1 MDELIINGTKVDMG
15 DSGVYLEYKSNIMGD
30 ISKIESGF
38 SYTIKLPKT
47 AHNMRV
53 FEVVKATT
61 ESNVPYRKHEAM
73 LLRDGLPIIRK
84 ANMTLRNMSSD
95 SIEITLSFGAG
106 AGVKNLLNDDRT
118 LDKLDYYLEDRNEYI
133 RWDRT
138 FNFECQVADYGFK
151 TDDINAWYH
160 PTVDVR
166 WVIDRISKTY
176 GIEIDYSQIND
187 RLDMRMPLLRRNGI
201 KSEVT
206 RLDLKDTYLNSA
218 NQEDVVIADF
228 ICSLA
233 FNPSV
238 SDDYGLT
245 YKKAYTTNAYYSYL
259 VPKRINT
266 KLTLSGVMEYTYTD
280 NKGDLE
286 VFLSVV
292 VCSKGRQVASLLDV
306 IKKEIA
312 RVLPLEVRTNTNGTK
327 TAVFSFADAE
337 TEMTEIV
344 YASDGKSPKDFV
356 VAMVLP
362 REEYNSPHVVGQIDV
377 QTEYKVNT
385 YDYGYD
391 FANASTV
398 ANWNNL
404 EGDFYIVPN
413 LPEIKVV
420 DFLKGICAVAG
431 AYATVEGKTITLR
444 SRDSIVN
451 GVQEWKHKKIE
462 DVGLS
467 FSVSDVAQK
476 NMFKYKDGEAFSGSF
491 NVDDETLPWSAT
503 LIELPFSELKVA
515 YSGNLYFPLYS
526 YDNEGKQTFT
536 EDKGAYICT
545 SLEDARA
552 YYLTVDG
559 LRWSQLLDKH
569 YQTYIKM
576 VSKAKVKTCKYRLSP
591 LDLMELDMNKCVYDD
606 GALWAIQ
613 TIKTKSGD
621 VCDVELIKV

>member
-84 ANMTLRNMSSD
+84 ANVTLRNMSSD

-106 AGVKNLLNDDRT
+106 VGVKNLLNDDRT
-118 LDKLDYYLEDRNEYI
+118 LDKLDFDVNSTKEYV
-133 RWDRT
+133 RWSRHVDGVR
-138 FNFECQVADYGFK
+138 QIADYGFK
-151 TDDINAWYH
+151 EDDLNAWYH
-160 PTVDVR
+160 PTIDVR
-166 WVIDRISKTY
+166 WIINKISETY
-176 GIEIDYSQIND
+176 GVTIDFSEVEDI
-187 RLDMRMPLLRRNGI
+187 LDVRIPLLRRNGVRSEPI
-201 KSEVT
+201 TANITGNGTQDYFDFDNVLSDSNYVEVIYFDKQPFECDYINNKYTVSGNVAITLTYNTTNVSPLYLVTFEQEATSSWTVKKVLLEIHPYEVT
-206 RLDLKDTYLNSA
+206 TVDGVTT
-218 NQEDVVIADF
+218 
-228 ICSLA
+228 A
-233 FNPSV
+233 FYNFS
-238 SDDYGLT
+238 GLE
-245 YKKAYTTNAYYSYL
+245 S
-259 VPKRINT
+259 
-266 KLTLSGVMEYTYTD
+266 EYTDIKTRVRLCYLPY
-280 NKGDLE
+280 GD
-286 VFLSVV
+286 
-292 VCSKGRQVASLLDV
+292 ASG
-306 IKKEIA
+306 II
-312 RVLPLEVRTNTNGTK
+312 
-327 TAVFSFADAE
+327 TAS
-337 TEMTEIV
+337 
-344 YASDGKSPKDFV
+344 
-356 VAMVLP
+356 
-362 REEYNSPHVVGQIDV
+362 H
-377 QTEYKVNT
+377 EYKVNT
-385 YDYGYD
+385 KEAGSGLEINNEGY
-391 FANASTV
+391 
-398 ANWNNL
+398 
-404 EGDFYIVPN
+404 FYIVPN

-476 NMFKYKDGEAFSGSF
+476 NVFKYKDGEAFSGSF

-526 YDNEGKQTFT
+526 YDNEGKQTFS

-569 YQTYIKM
+569 YQTYIRM
-576 VSKAKVKTCKYRLSP
+576 VSKAKVKTCKFRLSP

-621 VCDVELIKV
+621 VCDVELIKVN

>member
-84 ANMTLRNMSSD
+84 ANVTLRNMSSD

-106 AGVKNLLNDDRT
+106 VGVKNLLNDDRT
-118 LDKLDYYLEDRNEYI
+118 LDKLNYYLENRNEYI

-138 FNFECQVADYGFK
+138 VNFNFQVADYGFRA
-151 TDDINAWYH
+151 DDINAWYH

-166 WVIDRISKTY
+166 WVIDRIAETY
-176 GIEIDYSQIND
+176 GIEIDYSQVSD
-187 RLDMRMPLLRRNGI
+187 RLDMRMPLLRRNGLRSESI
-201 KSEVT
+201 TANITGNTTEYYDFNHVISESVFLETIILDKQPFPYDYINNRYIVSGNVAITLTYNTTFVSPLYLVTFEPAASSSWTVRKVLLEIHPYEVT
-206 RLDLKDTYLNSA
+206 TVDG
-218 NQEDVVIADF
+218 V
-228 ICSLA
+228 
-233 FNPSV
+233 
-238 SDDYGLT
+238 
-245 YKKAYTTNAYYSYL
+245 TTAYYNFRDLES
-259 VPKRINT
+259 
-266 KLTLSGVMEYTYTD
+266 EYTDMKTPVRLCYLPY
-280 NKGDLE
+280 GD
-286 VFLSVV
+286 
-292 VCSKGRQVASLLDV
+292 ASGL
-306 IKKEIA
+306 I
-312 RVLPLEVRTNTNGTK
+312 
-327 TAVFSFADAE
+327 TAS
-337 TEMTEIV
+337 
-344 YASDGKSPKDFV
+344 
-356 VAMVLP
+356 
-362 REEYNSPHVVGQIDV
+362 H
-377 QTEYKVNT
+377 EYKVNT
-385 YDYGYD
+385 YETGSDLMD
-391 FANASTV
+391 NR
-398 ANWNNL
+398 
-404 EGDFYIVPN
+404 EGFFYIVPN

-467 FSVSDVAQK
+467 FSVSDLAQK
-476 NMFKYKDGEAFSGSF
+476 NVFKYKDGEAFSGSF
-491 NVDDETLPWSAT
+491 KVDDETLPWQAT

-526 YDNEGKQTFT
+526 YDNEGKQTFS
-536 EDKGAYICT
+536 EDEGAYICT
-545 SLEDARA
+545 SFEDARA

-576 VSKAKVKTCKYRLSP
+576 VNKAKVKTCKFRLSP
-591 LDLMELDMNKCVYDD
+591 LDLMKLDMNKCVYDD

-613 TIKTKSGD
+613 NIKTKSDD
-621 VCDVELIKV
+621 VCDVELIKINN

>member
-61 ESNVPYRKHEAM
+61 ESDVPYRKHEAM

-84 ANMTLRNMSSD
+84 ANVTLRNMSSD
-95 SIEITLSFGAG
+95 SIEIILSFGAG
-106 AGVKNLLNDDRT
+106 VGVKNLLNDDRT
-118 LDKLDYYLEDRNEYI
+118 LDKLDFDEAFRDDYV
-133 RWDRT
+133 RWTRDLS
-138 FNFECQVADYGFK
+138 FECQVADYGFK
-151 TDDINAWYH
+151 EDDLNAWYH
-160 PTVDVR
+160 PTIDVR
-166 WVIDRISKTY
+166 WVIDRIAETY
-176 GIEIDYSQIND
+176 GIEIDYSQVGD

-201 KSEVT
+201 KSES
-206 RLDLKDTYLNSA
+206 RSA
-218 NQEDVVIADF
+218 NITGSTTLGYYDFNHVI
-228 ICSLA
+228 
-233 FNPSV
+233 
-238 SDDYGLT
+238 YEG
-245 YKKAYTTNAYYSYL
+245 SYL
-259 VPKRINT
+259 EKIILNNEIFESGYINT
-266 KLTLSGVMEYTYTD
+266 KYMLSGDVTITLTNNTTTASSLYLVNFEPKGSDWQVRQVLMEIHPYEVKTVNGVTTARYNFSELESEYTGI
-280 NKGDLE
+280 KGK
-286 VFLSVV
+286 VGMCFLPYGDVSGVI
-292 VCSKGRQVASLLDV
+292 VASY
-306 IKKEIA
+306 E
-312 RVLPLEVRTNTNGTK
+312 N
-327 TAVFSFADAE
+327 
-337 TEMTEIV
+337 
-344 YASDGKSPKDFV
+344 
-356 VAMVLP
+356 
-362 REEYNSPHVVGQIDV
+362 
-377 QTEYKVNT
+377 KVNT
-385 YDYGYD
+385 YETGSDLMDNREGY
-391 FANASTV
+391 
-398 ANWNNL
+398 
-404 EGDFYIVPN
+404 FYIVPN
-413 LPEIKVV
+413 LPEVKVV

-476 NMFKYKDGEAFSGSF
+476 NVFKYKDGEAFSGSF
-491 NVDDETLPWSAT
+491 NVNDETLPWSAT
-503 LIELPFSELKVA
+503 LIELPFSEVKVA

-526 YDNEGKQTFT
+526 YDNEGKQTFS

>member
-1 MDELIINGTKVDMG
+1 MADQLIINGVDVDMG

-84 ANMTLRNMSSD
+84 ANVTLRNMSSD
-95 SIEITLSFGAG
+95 SIEIILSFGAG
-106 AGVKNLLNDDRT
+106 VGVKNLLNDDRT
-118 LDKLDYYLEDRNEYI
+118 LDKLDFDVNSTKEYV
-133 RWDRT
+133 RWSRHVDGVR
-138 FNFECQVADYGFK
+138 QIADYGFK
-151 TDDINAWYH
+151 EDDLNAWYH
-160 PTVDVR
+160 PTIDVR
-166 WVIDRISKTY
+166 WIINKIAEAYGVTIDFSEVEDI
-176 GIEIDYSQIND
+176 
-187 RLDMRMPLLRRNGI
+187 LDVRMPLLRRNGVRSESI
-201 KSEVT
+201 TANITGNGTGDYFDFNNVLSGSYYVEVIYFDKQPFAYDYINNKYIVSGNVAITLTYNTTNVSPLYLVTFEQAASSSWTVRKVLLEIYPYEVT
-206 RLDLKDTYLNSA
+206 TVDG
-218 NQEDVVIADF
+218 V
-228 ICSLA
+228 
-233 FNPSV
+233 
-238 SDDYGLT
+238 
-245 YKKAYTTNAYYSYL
+245 TTAYYNFRDLES
-259 VPKRINT
+259 
-266 KLTLSGVMEYTYTD
+266 EYTDMKTPVRLCYLPY
-280 NKGDLE
+280 GD
-286 VFLSVV
+286 
-292 VCSKGRQVASLLDV
+292 ASGIITV
-306 IKKEIA
+306 
-312 RVLPLEVRTNTNGTK
+312 
-327 TAVFSFADAE
+327 S
-337 TEMTEIV
+337 
-344 YASDGKSPKDFV
+344 
-356 VAMVLP
+356 
-362 REEYNSPHVVGQIDV
+362 H
-377 QTEYKVNT
+377 EYKVNT
-385 YDYGYD
+385 KEAGSGLEKNNEGY
-391 FANASTV
+391 
-398 ANWNNL
+398 
-404 EGDFYIVPN
+404 FYIVPN

-476 NMFKYKDGEAFSGSF
+476 NVFKYKNGEAFSGSF
-491 NVDDETLPWSAT
+491 KVDDETLPWSAT
-503 LIELPFSELKVA
+503 LIELPFNEVKVGA
-515 YSGNLYFPLYS
+515 RSNLYFPLYS
-526 YDNEGKQTFT
+526 YDNEGKQTFS

-545 SLEDARA
+545 SLEDSKA

-576 VSKAKVKTCKYRLSP
+576 VSKAKVKTCKFRLSP

-613 TIKTKSGD
+613 NIKTKSGD

>member
-84 ANMTLRNMSSD
+84 ANVTLRNMSSD
-95 SIEITLSFGAG
+95 SIEIILSFGAG
-106 AGVKNLLNDDRT
+106 VGVKNLLNDDRT
-118 LDKLDYYLEDRNEYI
+118 LDKLDYYLGNRNEYI
-133 RWDRT
+133 RWERV
-138 FNFECQVADYGFK
+138 FNFGCQVADYGFK
-151 TDDINAWYH
+151 ADDINAWYH
-160 PTVDVR
+160 PTIDVR
-166 WVIDRISKTY
+166 WVIDRIAETY
-176 GIEIDYSQIND
+176 GIEIDYSQISD

-201 KSEVT
+201 KTES
-206 RLDLKDTYLNSA
+206 RSA
-218 NQEDVVIADF
+218 NITGSTTLGYYDFNHVIYEGSF
-228 ICSLA
+228 LEKIILNNEIYESG
-233 FNPSV
+233 
-238 SDDYGLT
+238 Y
-245 YKKAYTTNAYYSYL
+245 
-259 VPKRINT
+259 INT
-266 KLTLSGVMEYTYTD
+266 KYMLSGDVTITLTNNTTTASSLYLVNFEPKGSDWQVRQVLMEIHPYEVKTVNGVTTARYNFSELESEYTGI
-280 NKGDLE
+280 KGK
-286 VFLSVV
+286 VGMCFLPYGDVSGVI
-292 VCSKGRQVASLLDV
+292 VASY
-306 IKKEIA
+306 E
-312 RVLPLEVRTNTNGTK
+312 N
-327 TAVFSFADAE
+327 
-337 TEMTEIV
+337 
-344 YASDGKSPKDFV
+344 
-356 VAMVLP
+356 
-362 REEYNSPHVVGQIDV
+362 
-377 QTEYKVNT
+377 KVNT
-385 YDYGYD
+385 YEAGSDLMD
-391 FANASTV
+391 NR
-398 ANWNNL
+398 
-404 EGDFYIVPN
+404 EGFFYIVPN

-476 NMFKYKDGEAFSGSF
+476 NVFKYKDGEAFSGSF

-559 LRWSQLLDKH
+559 LRWSQLLEKH

-576 VSKAKVKTCKYRLSP
+576 VSKAKVKTCKFRLSP

>member
-84 ANMTLRNMSSD
+84 ANVTLRNMSSD
-95 SIEITLSFGAG
+95 SIEIILSFGAG
-106 AGVKNLLNDDRT
+106 VGVKNLLNDDRT
-118 LDKLDYYLEDRNEYI
+118 LDKLDYYLENRNEYI
-133 RWDRT
+133 RWDRV
-138 FNFECQVADYGFK
+138 FNFACQVADYGFK
-151 TDDINAWYH
+151 ADDINAWYH
-160 PTVDVR
+160 PTIDVR
-166 WVIDRISKTY
+166 WVIDRIAETY
-176 GIEIDYSQIND
+176 GIEIDYSQISD
-187 RLDMRMPLLRRNGI
+187 RLDMRMPLLRRNGVR
-201 KSEVT
+201 SEVT
-206 RLDLKDTYLNSA
+206 RLELKDTYLTSVE
-218 NQEDVVIADF
+218 QEDVVIADF

-245 YKKAYTTNAYYSYL
+245 YKKAYTSSSYYSYL
-259 VPKRINT
+259 IPKRIST

-280 NKGDLE
+280 NEGDLE

-292 VCSKGRQVASLLDV
+292 VCSEGRQASSLQDV

-312 RVLPLEVRTNTNGTK
+312 RVLPLEIRTNTDGTK
-327 TAVFSFADAE
+327 TAVFSFAEAD

-344 YASDGKSPKDFV
+344 YTAGGNPKNFV

-362 REEYNSPHVVGQIDV
+362 REEYNTPKVVGQIDV

-420 DFLKGICAVAG
+420 DFLKGVCAVAG
-431 AYATVEGKTITLR
+431 AYATVEDKTITLR

-476 NMFKYKDGEAFSGSF
+476 NVFKYKDGEAFSGSF
-491 NVDDETLPWSAT
+491 NVYDETLPWSAT
-503 LIELPFSELKVA
+503 LIELPFSEVKVA

-526 YDNEGKQTFT
+526 YDNEGKQTFS

-559 LRWSQLLDKH
+559 LRWSQLLEKH

-576 VSKAKVKTCKYRLSP
+576 VSKAKVKTCKFRFSP

-613 TIKTKSGD
+613 NIKTKSGD

>member
-1 MDELIINGTKVDMG
+1 MADQLIINGVEVDMG

-84 ANMTLRNMSSD
+84 ANVTLRNMSSD
-95 SIEITLSFGAG
+95 NIEITLSFGAG
-106 AGVKNLLNDDRT
+106 VGVKNLLNDDRT
-118 LDKLDYYLEDRNEYI
+118 LDKLDFDVNSTKEYV
-133 RWDRT
+133 RWSRHVD
-138 FNFECQVADYGFK
+138 FVKQIADYGFK
-151 TDDINAWYH
+151 EDDLNAWYH
-160 PTVDVR
+160 PTIDVR
-166 WVIDRISKTY
+166 WVINKIAEEY
-176 GIEIDYSQIND
+176 GVTIDFSEVEDI
-187 RLDMRMPLLRRNGI
+187 LDVRMPLLRRNGVRSESI
-201 KSEVT
+201 TANITGNGTRDYFDFNNVLSGSDFVEVIYFDKQPFAYDYINNKYIVSGNVAITLTYNTTNVSPLYLVTFVQAASSSWTVRKVLLEIHPYEVT
-206 RLDLKDTYLNSA
+206 TVDG
-218 NQEDVVIADF
+218 V
-228 ICSLA
+228 
-233 FNPSV
+233 
-238 SDDYGLT
+238 
-245 YKKAYTTNAYYSYL
+245 TTAYYNFRDLES
-259 VPKRINT
+259 
-266 KLTLSGVMEYTYTD
+266 EYTDMKTQVRLCYLPY
-280 NKGDLE
+280 GD
-286 VFLSVV
+286 
-292 VCSKGRQVASLLDV
+292 ASG
-306 IKKEIA
+306 II
-312 RVLPLEVRTNTNGTK
+312 
-327 TAVFSFADAE
+327 TAS
-337 TEMTEIV
+337 
-344 YASDGKSPKDFV
+344 
-356 VAMVLP
+356 
-362 REEYNSPHVVGQIDV
+362 H
-377 QTEYKVNT
+377 EYKVNT
-385 YDYGYD
+385 KEAGSGLENNNEGY
-391 FANASTV
+391 
-398 ANWNNL
+398 
-404 EGDFYIVPN
+404 FYIVPN

-444 SRDSIVN
+444 SRDNIVK
-451 GVQEWKHKKIE
+451 GVQEWKYKKME
-462 DVGLS
+462 DAGLS
-467 FSVSDVAQK
+467 FSVSDIAQK
-476 NMFKYKDGEAFSGSF
+476 NIFKYKDGEAFSGSF
-491 NVDDETLPWSAT
+491 KVDDETLPWEAT

-526 YDNEGKQTFT
+526 YDNEGKQTFS

-576 VSKAKVKTCKYRLSP
+576 VSKAKVKTCKFRLSP

>member
-84 ANMTLRNMSSD
+84 ANVTLRNMSSD
-95 SIEITLSFGAG
+95 SIEIILSFGAG
-106 AGVKNLLNDDRT
+106 VGVKNLLNDDRT
-118 LDKLDYYLEDRNEYI
+118 LDKLDFDEAFRDDYV
-133 RWDRT
+133 RWTRDLS
-138 FNFECQVADYGFK
+138 FECQVADYGFK
-151 TDDINAWYH
+151 EDDINAWYH

-166 WVIDRISKTY
+166 WVIDRIAETY
-176 GIEIDYSQIND
+176 GIEIDYSQVSD

-201 KSEVT
+201 KTES
-206 RLDLKDTYLNSA
+206 RSA
-218 NQEDVVIADF
+218 NITGSTTLGYYDFNHVIYEGSF
-228 ICSLA
+228 LEKIILNNEIYESG
-233 FNPSV
+233 
-238 SDDYGLT
+238 Y
-245 YKKAYTTNAYYSYL
+245 
-259 VPKRINT
+259 INT
-266 KLTLSGVMEYTYTD
+266 KYMLSGDVTITLTNNTTTASSLYLVNFEPKGSDWQVRQVLMEIHPYEVKTVNGVTTARYNFSELESEYTGI
-280 NKGDLE
+280 KGK
-286 VFLSVV
+286 VGMCFLPYGDVSGVI
-292 VCSKGRQVASLLDV
+292 VASY
-306 IKKEIA
+306 E
-312 RVLPLEVRTNTNGTK
+312 N
-327 TAVFSFADAE
+327 
-337 TEMTEIV
+337 
-344 YASDGKSPKDFV
+344 
-356 VAMVLP
+356 
-362 REEYNSPHVVGQIDV
+362 
-377 QTEYKVNT
+377 KVNT
-385 YDYGYD
+385 YEAGSDLMD
-391 FANASTV
+391 NR
-398 ANWNNL
+398 
-404 EGDFYIVPN
+404 EGFFYIVPN

-476 NMFKYKDGEAFSGSF
+476 NVFKYKDGEAFSGSF

-526 YDNEGKQTFT
+526 YDNEGKQTFS

-576 VSKAKVKTCKYRLSP
+576 VSNAKVKTCKFRLSP

-613 TIKTKSGD
+613 NIKTKSED

>member
-84 ANMTLRNMSSD
+84 ANVTLRNMSSD
-95 SIEITLSFGAG
+95 SIEIILSFGAG
-106 AGVKNLLNDDRT
+106 VGVKNLLNDDRT
-118 LDKLDYYLEDRNEYI
+118 LDQLEYEVDSTSDYVRWSRHIDGI
-133 RWDRT
+133 R
-138 FNFECQVADYGFK
+138 QVADYGFK
-151 TDDINAWYH
+151 QDDLNAWYH

-166 WVIDRISKTY
+166 WIINKIAKTY
-176 GIEIDYSQIND
+176 GVTIDYSQISD
-187 RLDMRMPLLRRNGI
+187 RLDMRMPLLRRNGVR
-201 KSEVT
+201 SEVNRLNVIGT
-206 RLDLKDTYLNSA
+206 RSSGVIEAKDRVNA
-218 NQEDVVIADF
+218 EGNENVV
-228 ICSLA
+228 
-233 FNPSV
+233 V
-238 SDDYGLT
+238 SDRIATLSIVPSIANDYGLNFD
-245 YKKAYTTNAYYSYL
+245 KVLSDEDGYTIMKTN
-259 VPKRINT
+259 RINT
-266 KLTLSGVMEYTYTD
+266 KFILWGDVRYTY
-280 NKGDLE
+280 KGDVE
-286 VFLSVV
+286 MFLSVV
-292 VCSKGRQVASLLDV
+292 LCNITGWGEYVANKILAK
-306 IKKEIA
+306 I
-312 RVLPLEVRTNTNGTK
+312 LPYDIQINDDGTK
-327 TAVFSFADAE
+327 TAHYNFTDIESEYTTILGYAGFAVALVCPEGTASTTAE
-337 TEMTEIV
+337 GVIDIV
-344 YASDGKSPKDFV
+344 
-356 VAMVLP
+356 
-362 REEYNSPHVVGQIDV
+362 
-377 QTEYKVNT
+377 TEYKVNT
-385 YDYGYD
+385 YDYGQWYKDQLVYD
-391 FANASTV
+391 SA
-398 ANWNNL
+398 NL

-431 AYATVEGKTITLR
+431 AYATVEGMTITLR

-467 FSVSDVAQK
+467 FSVSQVSQK
-476 NMFKYKDGEAFSGSF
+476 NVFKYKDGEAFSGSF
-491 NVDDETLPWSAT
+491 NVDDETLPWEAT
-503 LIELPFSELKVA
+503 LIELPFSEVKIGA
-515 YSGNLYFPLYS
+515 KNNLHFPLYS

-576 VSKAKVKTCKYRLSP
+576 VSKAKVKTCKFRLSP

-613 TIKTKSGD
+613 NIKTKSGD